1 MAKTKNLLLGKNR
14 INHMK
19 NTDTY
24 SYKLAIVA
32 TSLVMAYF
40 ASGIASI
47 AQATELLKAEPVKQE
62 SFISQAQD
70 HLALTFATITIAPRS
85 AQDNAKNM
93 IVMEKVMANKNN
105 ANPII
110 ETSLISE

>member
-1 MAKTKNLLLGKNR
+1 
-14 INHMK
+14 MK
-19 NTDTY
+19 NTNAY

-62 SFISQAQD
+62 SLISQAQAS
-70 HLALTFATITIAPRS
+70 LALTFTTISMAPSS
-85 AQDNAKNM
+85 AQDSAKNM
-93 IVMEKVMANKNN
+93 IAQEKVTANKNN
-105 ANPII
+105 AMTISK
-110 ETSLISE
+110 TTLISE

>member
-1 MAKTKNLLLGKNR
+1 
-14 INHMK
+14 MK
-19 NTDTY
+19 NTNAY

-62 SFISQAQD
+62 SLISQAQSN
-70 HLALTFATITIAPRS
+70 LALTFATITMAPS
-85 AQDNAKNM
+85 STQDSAKNM
-93 IVMEKVMANKNN
+93 IAKETVTANRNK
-105 ANPII
+105 AMTISK
-110 ETSLISE
+110 TTLISE